1 MKKLIVSL
9 FICLIAFQSQAEV
22 IETNSY
28 RDVLKYATADT
39 LVVTDLD
46 NTVIEPVQ
54 TLGSDQ
60 WGEAMGKKLLAA
72 GFEKPQ
78 AVEMHVSMFALVQQ
92 HTKVKTVESDT
103 AGIIENLKAN
113 NIPVLGLTARPVYI
127 VDRTLDLLKSVNLNL
142 TGLEEVAGIVQ
153 RHQNPNEI
161 VYKSGVVFVG
171 PMNNKGLVLK
181 SIVDQLKNSHFNRI
195 IFVDDKTHHT
205 INVDKAFENSGI
217 EVKSLRYGA
226 ADVKVHSY
234 NAAIADFE
242 WSHFLNTGI
251 ILSDKE
257 ASALM
262 NKGLYSSDDVV
273 VCDIPKKDYQAFVD
287 NGFFVTESL
296 QTEGFIHCAK
306 PSQLPYVVNKYFVED
321 EYAVFVSRKDML
333 GSELVYEGKDPNN
346 LYPHLRRAFKQS
358 DLIATFFMKRNAN
371 GQFEIPVELQK

>member
-1 MKKLIVSL
+1 MRNLIIL
-9 FICLIAFQSQAEV
+9 FVLLISQLSQAEV

-28 RDVLKYATADT
+28 RDVLKYVTADT

-72 GFEKPQ
+72 GFEKTQ

-92 HTKVKTVESDT
+92 YTKVKTVEPDT
-103 AGIIENLKAN
+103 SSIIDYLKSQ

-127 VDRTLDLLKSVNLNL
+127 ADRTLDLVKSVNLSL
-142 TGLEEVAGIVQ
+142 TGLDEVADIV
-153 RHQNPNEI
+153 RRDQNPNEI

-181 SIVDQLKNSHFNRI
+181 NIVDQLKKTQFKRI
-195 IFVDDKTHHT
+195 IFVDDKVHHAV
-205 INVDKAFENSGI
+205 NVDKAFENSGI

-226 ADVKVHSY
+226 ADEKVHSY

-257 ASALM
+257 ASSLM

-273 VCDIPKKDYQAFVD
+273 VCDIPKKDYQAFLD

-306 PSQLPYVVNKYFVED
+306 PSQLSYVVNKYFVED
-321 EYAVFVSRKDML
+321 EYVVFVSRKDIL
-333 GSELVYEGKDPNN
+333 GSELVYEGKDPDN

-358 DLIATFFMKRNAN
+358 DLVATFFMKKNVN
-371 GQFEIPVELQK
+371 GQFKIPLELQK

>member
-1 MKKLIVSL
+1 MKTSMVL
-9 FICLIAFQSQAEV
+9 LIAVLTIQAQAEV

-28 RDVLKYATADT
+28 RDVLKYVTADT

-72 GFEKPQ
+72 GFEKAQ
-78 AVEMHVSMFALVQQ
+78 AIEMHVSMFALVQQ

-103 AGIIENLKAN
+103 ASIIDNLIAN

-127 VDRTLDLLKSVNLNL
+127 VERTLDLVKSVNLNI
-142 TGLEEVAGIVQ
+142 TGLDEIADIVK
-153 RHQNPNEI
+153 RDQNPNEI

-181 SIVDQLKNSHFNRI
+181 SIVDQLKTSHFKRI
-195 IFVDDKTHHT
+195 IFVDDKVHHAV
-205 INVDKAFENSGI
+205 NVDKAFENSGI

-226 ADVKVHSY
+226 ADAKVHSY
-234 NAAIADFE
+234 NSTLADFE

-262 NKGLYSSDDVV
+262 NKGLYSGDDIV
-273 VCDIPKKDYQAFVD
+273 VCDIPKKDYQAFLD
-287 NGFFVTESL
+287 QGFFATESL

-306 PSQLPYVVNKYFVED
+306 PSQLPYVVNKYFIED
-321 EYAVFVSRKDML
+321 DYAVFVTRKDIL

-346 LYPHLRRAFKQS
+346 LYPHLRRVFKQS

-371 GQFEIPVELQK
+371 GQFEIPLELQK

>member
-1 MKKLIVSL
+1 MKMTVMLLIIGL
-9 FICLIAFQSQAEV
+9 MIHAKAEV
-22 IETNSY
+22 IETKQY
-28 RDVLKYATADT
+28 IDVLKYVTADT

-60 WGEAMGKKLLAA
+60 WGEAMGKKLIAA
-72 GFEKPQ
+72 GFEKAH

-92 HTKVKTVESDT
+92 YTQVKTVESDT
-103 AGIIENLKAN
+103 ARILNDLKSM

-127 VDRTLDLLKSVNLNL
+127 VDRTLDLVKSVNLNL
-142 TGLEEVAGIVQ
+142 TGLDEVADVVK
-153 RHQNPNEI
+153 RDQNPNEI

-181 SIVDQLKNSHFNRI
+181 SIVDQLKQTNFKRI
-195 IFVDDKTHHT
+195 VFIDDKVHHAV
-205 INVDKAFENSGI
+205 NVDQAFENSGI

-234 NAAIADFE
+234 NAPLADFE

-262 NKGLYSSDDVV
+262 KKGLYSGDDYV
-273 VCDIPKKDYQAFVD
+273 VCDVPKKEYQAFLD
-287 NGFFVTESL
+287 QGFFVTDSL

-306 PSQLPYVVNKYFVED
+306 PSQLSYVMNKYFVED
-321 EYAVFVSRKDML
+321 EYVMFVSRKDIL

-358 DLIATFFMKRNAN
+358 DLIATFFVKRNVQ
-371 GQFEIPVELQK
+371 GQFEIPLELQK